1 MVERSQAPTHPQAV
15 EFAVM
20 LATLTGLRTRELVN
34 VDLFDIEQAPCCT
47 GVASEKNLPVGRAEM
62 NAACALRFEVIC
74 EPDGSVRLGR
84 AVFRA
89 ALPDIGL
96 TISKGALPSAEAVC
110 RDSDETLSDLLDE
123 WVSSPDWDR
132 YSEKTKK
139 QHLKSIKA
147 LKRDLD
153 ALLSDF
159 ETAAKYGELRNY
171 QDANA
176 RRAATCD
183 NIFNTLCCAL
193 KYGVLLGKL
202 SHNVASGIPDIY
214 KVGRRA
220 RIRWSSEEISQFVQA
235 ADDMDMPNVGDIV
248 LLAALTGFRLQD
260 LISVTYEHVQ
270 EWVIAKE
277 ALKRSRFGNRYFAII
292 PRSEDLDLL
301 LERLAS
307 RPRNEGVDTL
317 LVDANGDEWLEHQ
330 VDIMVR
336 DVRQVCGI
344 HYIDPN
350 TGQREEKHLHDLRGT
365 YATHLITTTMLSD
378 EEIATVMAWSPRW
391 VARIRRVYVDEIVRV
406 NAFGERL
413 QALV

>member
-1 MVERSQAPTHPQAV
+1 
-15 EFAVM
+15 
-20 LATLTGLRTRELVN
+20 
-34 VDLFDIEQAPCCT
+34 
-47 GVASEKNLPVGRAEM
+47 
-62 NAACALRFEVIC
+62 
-74 EPDGSVRLGR
+74 
-84 AVFRA
+84 
-89 ALPDIGL
+89 
-96 TISKGALPSAEAVC
+96 
-110 RDSDETLSDLLDE
+110 
-123 WVSSPDWDR
+123 
-132 YSEKTKK
+132 
-139 QHLKSIKA
+139 
-147 LKRDLD
+147 
-153 ALLSDF
+153 
-159 ETAAKYGELRNY
+159 
-171 QDANA
+171 
-176 RRAATCD
+176 
-183 NIFNTLCCAL
+183 
-193 KYGVLLGKL
+193 
-202 SHNVASGIPDIY
+202 
-214 KVGRRA
+214 
-220 RIRWSSEEISQFVQA
+220 
-235 ADDMDMPNVGDIV
+235 
-248 LLAALTGFRLQD
+248 
-260 LISVTYEHVQ
+260 
-270 EWVIAKE
+270 VIAKE

>member
-1 MVERSQAPTHPQAV
+1 
-15 EFAVM
+15 
-20 LATLTGLRTRELVN
+20 
-34 VDLFDIEQAPCCT
+34 
-47 GVASEKNLPVGRAEM
+47 M

-84 AVFRA
+84 GVFCA
-89 ALPDIGL
+89 AQPDLGM
-96 TISKGALPSAEAVC
+96 TTSKGTLPSVAEAVC
-110 RDSDETLSDLLDE
+110 RNSAETLSDLLNE
-123 WVSSPDWDR
+123 WVSSPDWDG

-159 ETAAKYGELRNY
+159 EAATKYCELRDY

-176 RRAATCD
+176 HRAAMCD
-183 NIFNTLCCAL
+183 NLFNTLCCAL

-214 KVGRRA
+214 RVGRRA
-220 RIRWSSEEISQFVQA
+220 RIRWSPREISDFVQA
-235 ADDMDMPNVGDIV
+235 ADEMDMPNVGDIV
-248 LLAALTGFRLQD
+248 LLAALTSFRLQD
-260 LISVTYEHVQ
+260 LVSVTYEHVQ

-292 PRSEDLDLL
+292 PRTEDLNALL
-301 LERLAS
+301 GRLACRS
-307 RPRNEGVDTL
+307 RNEGVETL
-317 LVDANGDEWLEHQ
+317 LVDAHGDEWLERQ
-330 VDIMVR
+330 VDIKVR
-336 DVRQVCGI
+336 AVRQACGI
-344 HYIDPN
+344 HYIDPI

-365 YATHLITTTMLSD
+365 YATHLITITKLSD
-378 EEIATVMAWSPRW
+378 EEIASVMAWSPRW